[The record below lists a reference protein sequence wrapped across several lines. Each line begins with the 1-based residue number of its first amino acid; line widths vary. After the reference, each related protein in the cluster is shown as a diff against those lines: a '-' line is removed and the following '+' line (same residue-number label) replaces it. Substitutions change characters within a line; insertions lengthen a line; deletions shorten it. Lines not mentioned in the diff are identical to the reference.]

1 MSGNARSRTAS
12 EIGMNV
18 LASVDDG
25 TDADTLD
32 DLKTDAMRRAEA
44 AGYRLRNKLK
54 YGKPG
59 GDADGVCDLC
69 EGRMLLPWP
78 RPFLY

>member
-18 LASVDDG
+18 LASVDDE
-25 TDADTLD
+25 
-32 DLKTDAMRRAEA
+32 TDAMRRAEA

-54 YGKPG
+54 YGRPG

-69 EGRMLLPWP
+69 EGRMLLSWP

>member
-18 LASVDDG
+18 LASVDDE
-25 TDADTLD
+25 
-32 DLKTDAMRRAEA
+32 TDAMRRAEA

-54 YGKPG
+54 YGRPG

>member
-54 YGKPG
+54 YGRPG
-59 GDADGVCDLC
+59 GDADGVCDLR